1 MQIKVEKN
9 QANNINYHL
18 ITIRNSVNFEI
29 SFTDVGAKIYYIAYP
44 DKSGTMGK
52 VTTCC
57 KDMYEFLT
65 TGANYGNSVG
75 RVAGRIKDGVATIAG
90 KEYHFE
96 KNEGNNTLHSASSN
110 YGFRPYEFE
119 IKATNKKTDVVFSL
133 FSPDGDGGFPGN
145 VKVKIIYT
153 IYENKKEVTIHFTA
167 KTDAPTLIN
176 LTNHVYFNLNGGTGP
191 IYDQE
196 LYLRASKVFK
206 MDQGLILQGL
216 EDVPYYL
223 DYTEPKK
230 LGEHV
235 TEPILVNHRA
245 GGIDHVF
252 VFDGIN
258 KSIPSATLYD
268 KATKRKMTMYT
279 SYPAVVVYTDNYPS
293 HRENLAGVLD
303 DTNYGITF
311 ESVIPTYKEED
322 YTFTPE
328 KPYSFVTK
336 YKFN

>member
-1 MQIKVEKN
+1 MNIKIEKN
-9 QANNINYHL
+9 TANNISYNL
-18 ITIRNSVNFEI
+18 ITVRNNVNFEI
-29 SFTDVGAKIYYIAYP
+29 CFTDYGAKIFYIAYP

-75 RVAGRIKDGVATIAG
+75 RVAGRIKDGVAVIAG

-96 KNEGNNTLHSASSN
+96 KNEGKNSLHSGSSN
-110 YGFRPYEFE
+110 YGFRPYNFE
-119 IKATNKKTDVVFSL
+119 IKTNDKKTDVIFSL
-133 FSPDGDGGFPGN
+133 DSPDGDGGFPGN

-153 IYENKKEVTIHFTA
+153 ICENKKEVTIRFTA

-196 LYLRASKVFK
+196 LYLRASKVAK
-206 MDQGLILQGL
+206 MDDGLILQGF
-216 EDVPYYL
+216 EDVPSYL
-223 DYTEPKK
+223 NYLEPTK
-230 LGEHV
+230 LGKNI
-235 TEPILVNHRA
+235 TNPILVNHRA
-245 GGIDHVF
+245 GGMDHVF
-252 VFDGIN
+252 LFDGIN
-258 KSIPSATLYD
+258 KTAPSAILYD
-268 KATKRKMTMYT
+268 RATKRKMTMYT

-293 HRENLAGVLD
+293 KHENLAGVID
-303 DTNYGITF
+303 EVNYGITF

-328 KPYSFVTK
+328 KPFNFVTK